1 VSDVSEACNIC
12 GFVYD
17 LESTTDV
24 APQIAA
30 TAAQLSAIVAA
41 EYPIGI
47 HRPDAE
53 TWSILEYGCHVRD
66 VFLVQRE
73 RVLLALRVDEP
84 HVVAMG
90 RDERVED
97 DGYNGQ
103 RPADVARQIGDA
115 ALMFTGVLDRL
126 NKQSWQRTLI
136 YNYPSPVARTLAWVA
151 AHSLHEVVHHLAD
164 VQRQLQA
171 SAP

>member
-1 VSDVSEACNIC
+1 MSDAPEECNIC

-17 LESTTDV
+17 LESITDV
-24 APQIAA
+24 APKIVA

-41 EYPIGI
+41 EYPIAT

-90 RDERVED
+90 RDERVKD

-103 RPADVARQIGDA
+103 RPADIARQIGDA

-126 NKQSWQRTLI
+126 NEESWQRWI
-136 YNYPSPVARTLAWVA
+136 RRDSSVER
-151 AHSLHEVVHHLAD
+151 
-164 VQRQLQA
+164 
-171 SAP
+171 